1 MAPKK
6 PQPPALPTFSITTL
20 APLFPVHYLI
30 FRELLHLAPTKYMLL
45 SKAHNS
51 HAVDLFSRPLLIDRA
66 LEERFYQ
73 TTHKAQ
79 CLAFLLPLHYARS
92 IRFDDLRTW
101 VGFSLDF
108 GRVYIQ
114 QRRRRML
121 GGNFASQHH
130 PIRLF
135 HHVRK
140 IEISLLP
147 YVSIASITEELAREK
162 KYPKKDIGYTLAMDQ
177 EIGMD
182 FEELVIHVDRPF
194 TRNENLRLYSFGQ
207 FLSNEAF
214 TRQKRTTICVHLPA
228 KDGPSLADLRSRLP
242 LILSRNMD
250 YPYNRVVIYPTDP
263 AEPFLFD
270 EATEIVAK
278 YLEGR
283 VRLRGAGSG
292 SETTFRK
299 RRVEIHVPQATALRD
314 AAFRWLEKEL
324 PGDKHDVDQKEMEK
338 VFKFVE
344 LDPALTAGGG
354 HLRIC

>member
-6 PQPPALPTFSITTL
+6 PRPPALPAFSITTL

-51 HAVDLFSRPLLIDRA
+51 HAKD
-66 LEERFYQ
+66 
-73 TTHKAQ
+73 Q
-79 CLAFLLPLHYARS
+79 CLASLLPLYYARS

-108 GRVYIQ
+108 GWVYIQ
-114 QRRRRML
+114 HRRRRIP
-121 GGNFASQHH
+121 GDYFASQRH
-130 PIRLF
+130 PIKLF
-135 HHVRK
+135 RHVRQ

-147 YVSIASITEELAREK
+147 FATIASITEELAREK
-162 KYPKKDIGYTLAMDQ
+162 KYPRKDLGNTLAMDQ
-177 EIGMD
+177 EIGSD

-194 TRNENLRLYSFGQ
+194 TKNENLRLYSFGQ
-207 FLSNEAF
+207 LVSNEVF

-242 LILSRNMD
+242 LILNRNMN
-250 YPYNRVVIYPTDP
+250 YPCHRVVIHPTNP

-278 YLEGR
+278 YLAGR
-283 VRLRGAGSG
+283 ARLRAAGAGTEPRFPRPG
-292 SETTFRK
+292 
-299 RRVEIHVPQATALRD
+299 VEIHVPQADALKD
-314 AAFRWLEKEL
+314 AAFGWLEKEL

-338 VFKFVE
+338 VFNFVK
-344 LDPALTAGGG
+344 LDPAMTAGGG
-354 HLRIC
+354 HCI